1 MLSGNLGRRN
11 QTLNPVEDKLPLRA
25 TAAPRAVSASRGIP
39 GLASEPVPQK
49 PVAVVFPE
57 DTNPMRKLAHY
68 FCLICLFLRFGA
80 VPEVL
85 SALGL
90 GNTYLLYFTLPPAAL
105 FLLSS
110 GGVRRTF
117 RSKLPFVFLMFAAW
131 MVVCIPMSTW
141 PGGSF
146 AKVSGYWR
154 NEIIML
160 FVAAGAATTVKDLRQ
175 IFMTLAGAGAF
186 SLITSRYLMKM
197 DQGRISLGFG
207 GTISNSNDLAA
218 LFLLA
223 MPFFLFVLLDSKRFF
238 MIRLLTLPCLG
249 YALYMTM
256 GTGSRG
262 ALVAMTV
269 GGLFFLLQ
277 ASMMQRMVTL
287 MMLPML
293 ALPALLLL
301 PAETFDR
308 LSSLFDSSSHQEA
321 AESGASR
328 RYLLEQSIIFTLKN
342 PIWGVGPDQFAT
354 AEGSTRRKEGSH
366 GNWHQTHNTWT
377 QISSECGLPGLV
389 LFAIPVLGSLGLV
402 YQVFR
407 QARRRRHKEL
417 EALGMCFM
425 MALLMYY
432 VAATFLSIAYQFRFP
447 ALLGLATAL
456 YFTAQKE
463 WATTQPQQSRS

>member
-1 MLSGNLGRRN
+1 MPS
-11 QTLNPVEDKLPLRA
+11 RA
-25 TAAPRAVSASRGIP
+25 IPALIGESA
-39 GLASEPVPQK
+39 LQK
-49 PVAVVFPE
+49 PAARVFLE
-57 DTNPMRKLAHY
+57 DTNPMRKIAHY
-68 FCLICLFLRFGA
+68 FCLVCLFLRFGA

-85 SALGL
+85 TALGL
-90 GNTYLLYFTLPPAAL
+90 GNTYLLYFTIPPAAL
-105 FLLSS
+105 FLLAS
-110 GGVRRTF
+110 GGLRRTF

-160 FVAAGAATTVKDLRQ
+160 FVAAGAATTIKDLRQ
-175 IFMTLAGAGAF
+175 IFVTLALGGVF
-186 SLITSRYLMKM
+186 SLITSRYLMRM
-197 DQGRISLGFG
+197 DQGRISLDFG
-207 GTISNSNDLAA
+207 GTISNANDLAA
-218 LFLLA
+218 LLLLA
-223 MPFFLFVLLDSKRFF
+223 MPFFLFMLLDSTRFF
-238 MIRLLTLPCLG
+238 MIRLLALPCLG
-249 YALYMTM
+249 YALYMTL

-262 ALVAMTV
+262 AMIAIMI
-269 GGLFFLLQ
+269 GGLFYIIQ
-277 ASMMQRMVTL
+277 ASMMQRVGL
-287 MMLPML
+287 VVLLPML
-293 ALPALLLL
+293 LLPALIML
-301 PAETFDR
+301 PAETFGR
-308 LSSLFDSSSHQEA
+308 LSSLFDSNSHEEA
-321 AESGASR
+321 TESGASR

-342 PIWGVGPDQFAT
+342 PIWGVGPDQFSN
-354 AEGSTRRKEGSH
+354 AEGGTRRKEGLH

-377 QISSECGLPGLV
+377 QISSECGIPGLV

-407 QARRRRHKEL
+407 QARRRKHKEL

-432 VAATFLSIAYQFRFP
+432 TAATFLSIAYQFRFP